1 MRRPPFYTPLPTC
14 TRPNLLSGRRP
25 LARSAAGHQP
35 GRVAF
40 DVERLLRL
48 WSDPL
53 PADDGAAA
61 DAFRE
66 LYADPVTV
74 NGTPMS
80 PPDFVDRARAVQ
92 HTFSP
97 VRREVLSVVE
107 EGDRVAVAFRMGG
120 RQVGTW
126 TTSAGPVPATGRE
139 LWLRVIDVLTVVDGR
154 IAEVVM
160 VADELGVLVGLD
172 AVRLRTPADAVTG
185 D

>member
-1 MRRPPFYTPLPTC
+1 MP
-14 TRPNLLSGRRP
+14 
-25 LARSAAGHQP
+25 
-35 GRVAF
+35 F

-53 PADDGAAA
+53 PADDGAATA
-61 DAFRE
+61 AFRE

-80 PPDFVDRARAVQ
+80 PAALVDRARAVQ
-92 HTFSP
+92 RTFAP
-97 VRREVLSVVE
+97 VRREVLSVVDR
-107 EGDRVAVAFRMGG
+107 GDRVAVAFRMGG
-120 RQVGTW
+120 PHVGTW

-139 LWLRVIDVLTVVDGR
+139 LWLRVIDVLTVAEGR
-154 IAEVVM
+154 ITDIVM

-172 AVRLRTPADAVTG
+172 AVRLRNPASAATG

>member
-1 MRRPPFYTPLPTC
+1 
-14 TRPNLLSGRRP
+14 
-25 LARSAAGHQP
+25 
-35 GRVAF
+35 VAF

-53 PADDGAAA
+53 PVDDRAAA
-61 DAFRE
+61 AAFQE

-80 PPDFVDRARAVQ
+80 SADLVDRARAVQ
-92 HTFSP
+92 HVFAP

-107 EGDRVAVAFRMGG
+107 QEDRVAVAFRMGG

-154 IAEVVM
+154 VTDIVM
-160 VADELGVLVGLD
+160 VADELGALVGLD
-172 AVRLRTPADAVTG
+172 AVRLRTPVDAVTA

>member
-1 MRRPPFYTPLPTC
+1 M
-14 TRPNLLSGRRP
+14 
-25 LARSAAGHQP
+25 
-35 GRVAF
+35 AF

-48 WSDPL
+48 WSEPL
-53 PADDGAAA
+53 PVDDGAAA
-61 DAFRE
+61 AAFRE

-74 NGTPMS
+74 NGARVSTA
-80 PPDFVDRARAVQ
+80 DLVDRARAVQ
-92 HTFSP
+92 HTFAA

-139 LWLRVIDVLTVVDGR
+139 LWLRVVDVLTLADGR
-154 IAEVVM
+154 ITDIVM
-160 VADELGVLVGLD
+160 VADELGVLVALD
-172 AVRLRTPADAVTG
+172 AVRLRTAADAVTG